1 MIWPALAKAEWER
14 LPDLFKDITLWIHI
28 VISFVINWI
37 LAPLLMTALAWAT
50 LPDDTME
57 RYRKGVILVGIA
69 RCIAM
74 VMIWNTIAR
83 GDSLYC
89 PVLVVF
95 NSLLQVVL
103 FSPYSLLF
111 VNIFGGGQD
120 GPQIQLDYEHTAR
133 SVGIY
138 LGIPLAAG
146 LITRFALLK
155 FTTNNK
161 FRSMFYNVT
170 GNIGL
175 LGLLYTI
182 TVLFA
187 NQGKAIVDNIGKVF
201 RTIVPLIC
209 YFIIVWF
216 ITFAGFQKINCT
228 DRFSR
233 IAGGYERAVTQAFTA
248 ASNNVSFNREDD
260 TILLKQC
267 LV

>member
-14 LPDLFKDITLWIHI
+14 LPDLFKNVTLWIHI
-28 VISFVINWI
+28 AISFVINWI

-111 VNIFGGGQD
+111 VNIFGGDQD

-216 ITFAGFQKINCT
+216 ITFAGFQRINCT

-248 ASNNVSFNREDD
+248 ASNNVSFNRKDG
-260 TILLKQC
+260 TILLKQF